1 MVKTMEINWHDG
13 FSIRVREDGNVV
25 IISANKAGLLSLS
38 DQLRTLAEGETGD
51 HIHYDE
57 YSSLEDGSWELIIE
71 RIPD

>member
-57 YSSLEDGSWELIIE
+57 YSSLEDGSRELIIE